1 MKLHSTKRKFRIK
14 ISVQITQLREIQ
26 SKLSF
31 YVENLWIDGV
41 GISAYG
47 PGALL
52 GVWARPAPTPNK
64 LLEGHLVATLP
75 PSAPRS
81 HIYPTLRS
89 INSMSFTLTRIL
101 FIYEI

>member
-14 ISVQITQLREIQ
+14 ISVQITQLCEIQ

-31 YVENLWIDGV
+31 YVENLWIDGL
-41 GISAYG
+41 GISAPHAYG

-64 LLEGHLVATLP
+64 LLAGHLVATLP
-75 PSAPRS
+75 
-81 HIYPTLRS
+81 Y
-89 INSMSFTLTRIL
+89 LTNFEL
-101 FIYEI
+101 N